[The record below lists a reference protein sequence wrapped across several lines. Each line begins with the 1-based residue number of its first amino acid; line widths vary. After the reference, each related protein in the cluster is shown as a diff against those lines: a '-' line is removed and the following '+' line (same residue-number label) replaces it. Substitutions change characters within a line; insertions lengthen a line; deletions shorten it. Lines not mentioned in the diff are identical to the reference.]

1 MAHGDTSHGLAFSQD
16 CFGCP
21 GFLLLLCEFQGCFST
36 SMRDGTG
43 TWVGMLSLQVALAG
57 QSRRALVLQS
67 LRAASSSSSVFTSFF
82 PQCPKVLAAWGFG
95 LLSCVYCDMFAVVIG
110 NGIDS
115 LVSFPDVCHWR
126 RGGLPPCVCYLSS
139 ATLLRVSANSEIPSG
154 VLRVTEAG
162 HLQLM
167 IL

>member
-1 MAHGDTSHGLAFSQD
+1 
-16 CFGCP
+16 
-21 GFLLLLCEFQGCFST
+21 
-36 SMRDGTG
+36 MRDGTR

-57 QSRRALVLQS
+57 QPHTALILQS
-67 LRAASSSSSVFTSFF
+67 LWAVFSSSSVFSSFF

-95 LLSCVYCDMFAVVIG
+95 LLGCVYCDMFAVVIVK
-110 NGIDS
+110 GIDS
-115 LVSFPDVCHWR
+115 LISFPDICHWR
-126 RGGLPPCVCYLSS
+126 RGGLRPCVCYLSS
-139 ATLLRVSANSEIPSG
+139 ATLLRVFANSEIPSG